1 MSAYFELSESK
12 AIEQYKKIEDITDIV
27 SYSNKTNPEVTK
39 ILEKNTNCLF
49 SVHSVNELKGISDK
63 SRVLFLA
70 QAWDQKLIKELT
82 DMKIGSFVVDNKPDL
97 DELLNFLDNT
107 DIKINLLLRVKLKE
121 NTIRTEKYYVFGMSA
136 ETVNNRLKE
145 LKNNDKI
152 SKLGIHFHR
161 KTQNMSEW
169 DLKYEISE
177 IVDDFTLIDFVDIGG
192 GIPSVYAN
200 TNEDVIR
207 VVFNKI
213 KEFKTWLN
221 EKNIQMIVEPG
232 RFIAAPAVKLITN
245 IKSIYDNNIIVDASV
260 YNTDMDAL
268 IVPVKLLVEGESD
281 KGTPY
286 VIKGETPCSLDLFR
300 YKVYLDKPKIGD
312 RLIFLNAGAYN
323 FNTSFCNLDKLETR
337 VVD

>member
-145 LKNNDKI
+145 LKNNDCSSNDVRNFVSI
-152 SKLGIHFHR
+152 KL
-161 KTQNMSEW
+161 
-169 DLKYEISE
+169 
-177 IVDDFTLIDFVDIGG
+177 
-192 GIPSVYAN
+192 
-200 TNEDVIR
+200 
-207 VVFNKI
+207 
-213 KEFKTWLN
+213 
-221 EKNIQMIVEPG
+221 EKN
-232 RFIAAPAVKLITN
+232 
-245 IKSIYDNNIIVDASV
+245 
-260 YNTDMDAL
+260 
-268 IVPVKLLVEGESD
+268 
-281 KGTPY
+281 
-286 VIKGETPCSLDLFR
+286 
-300 YKVYLDKPKIGD
+300 
-312 RLIFLNAGAYN
+312 
-323 FNTSFCNLDKLETR
+323 
-337 VVD
+337 